1 MGLIGTYYKF
11 TLLLLLSLLLCVII
25 LFSIM
30 LLIWYP
36 FVRQFPLLSPMLNFM
51 AWRRYAVS
59 AVLAARV
66 CLSFPGSYLGAVY
79 CGAAG
84 FYLSPISFLKDPL
97 VWIKAMSIYRGTH
110 TQVCTDTQIDICL
123 YLRILY
129 FDAKYIYTLLYSNI
143 SFLLLIY

>member
-66 CLSFPGSYLGAVY
+66 CLSVFSRLLSRSGLLRG
-79 CGAAG
+79 CGILSISDFLPERPSSVDKGNEHLPRDTHAG
-84 FYLSPISFLKDPL
+84 MYRYADRH
-97 VWIKAMSIYRGTH
+97 MSVS
-110 TQVCTDTQIDICL
+110 Q
-123 YLRILY
+123 
-129 FDAKYIYTLLYSNI
+129 NI
-143 SFLLLIY
+143 VF